1 MNGPSADT
9 YKLMQYAKMKAVP
22 VSKGFSIRGWKGCKP
37 MLSVPGA
44 VHYYVAGDF
53 RDCVFFFS
61 FFPFKKILNTEPL
74 LSEIK
79 LALI

>member
-22 VSKGFSIRGWKGCKP
+22 VSKGFSMRGWKGCKP

-44 VHYYVAGDF
+44 VHYVTGDF
-53 RDCVFFFS
+53 KEFFFV
-61 FFPFKKILNTEPL
+61 FGLHL
-74 LSEIK
+74 R
-79 LALI
+79 